1 MTSQGEKLGSA
12 LARAIKGTAA
22 KMREVTLAAH
32 SMGYRVTVLDPD
44 PLSPAGAVA
53 DVHIKAAYQDRE
65 ALQQLADTCSAVTT
79 EFENVPADS
88 LRWLAAHCP
97 VRPAGG
103 SVAVAQDRIT
113 EKQFLAG
120 AGFATAPFVVIA
132 SAADLDAIDPGLLP
146 GILKRARFGYDG
158 KGQARVATGDDVRSA
173 FHAMGAEPCVLE
185 GLVDLAC
192 EVSAVVARG
201 ADGAASVF
209 PIGEN
214 QHRNG
219 ILDVCIVPARV
230 SPSIVRQAGD
240 VAAGIAGQLDYC
252 GVLAVEFFVTRDG
265 RLLVNEIAPCPHNS
279 GHYTI
284 DACATSQFEQ
294 QVRTLCGMP
303 LGETRLLSPVVMVNL
318 LGEAWAHGQPPWD
331 ELFRLPEAKL
341 HLYGKHE
348 ARPGRKMG
356 HFTVLGADADGALA
370 KAMTL
375 RNVLCPAF
383 APESA

>member
-1 MTSQGEKLGSA
+1 MIFPDAMLGM
-12 LARAIKGTAA
+12 LGGGQLGR
-22 KMREVTLAAH
+22 MFTLAAH
-32 SMGYRVTVLDPD
+32 GMGYRVTVLDSD

-113 EKQFLAG
+113 EKRFLAG
-120 AGFATAPFVVIA
+120 AGLATAPFAVIG
-132 SAADLDAIDPGLLP
+132 SAADLKAIDAGLLP

-158 KGQARVATGDDVRSA
+158 KGQARVASPEETRSA
-173 FHAMGAEPCVLE
+173 FDAMGAEPCVLE

-192 EVSAVVARG
+192 EISAVVARG
-201 ADGAASVF
+201 ADGAVRVF
-209 PIGEN
+209 PVGEN
-214 QHRNG
+214 RHRNG

-230 SPSIVRQAGD
+230 SPSIVRQAED
-240 VAAGIAGQLDYC
+240 VAAKIAAKLDYC

-265 RLLVNEIAPCPHNS
+265 RLLVNEIAPRPHNS

-284 DACATSQFEQ
+284 DACTISQFEQ
-294 QVRTLCGMP
+294 QVRTLCGLP
-303 LGETRLLSPVVMVNL
+303 LGEAKLLSPVVMVNL
-318 LGEAWAHGQPPWD
+318 LGEAWAQGQPAWG

-356 HFTVLGADADGALA
+356 HFTVLGADADDALG
-370 KAMTL
+370 KAMAL

-383 APESA
+383 ALEPA